1 MKFFSKKTFNKII
14 VPFLVTAQ
22 VVSLAGTV
30 FMLINKKKTYAGIF
44 AAIGL
49 AATAASVIIKKR
61 RKLEAKL
68 AELEDEEDYFD
79 ELSFSDDDYSDADK
93 LFGID
98 EDDAEEAFSELDDAV
113 SFLEN
118 TEN

>member
-1 MKFFSKKTFNKII
+1 MKFLNKKTFNKII

-49 AATAASVIIKKR
+49 AATAASIIIKKR

-68 AELEDEEDYFD
+68 EELEDEDYFD

-98 EDDAEEAFSELDDAV
+98 EGDAEEVFSELDEAV